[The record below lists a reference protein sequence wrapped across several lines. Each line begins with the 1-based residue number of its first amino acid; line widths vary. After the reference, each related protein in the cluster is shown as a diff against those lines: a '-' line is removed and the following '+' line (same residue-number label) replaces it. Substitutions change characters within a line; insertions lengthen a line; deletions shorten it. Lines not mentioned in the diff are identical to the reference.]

1 MISFI
6 KSIENKPYIFSRFIS
21 ASIKPLMLFLS
32 LAFGYQE
39 FGTIIAMVFLV
50 SSVNMMLCSVPIFRD
65 FFINFNNKS
74 TLKKKYFRH
83 QYKSQIVILFLISII
98 FIIPINQFFENSI
111 EIFFCSVLIFSVDKV
126 HDEIQRLLILKK
138 DFNAWSTITNF
149 KSITLVIFLLNPIID
164 INIIYLGII
173 YFLINFSKQ
182 YTYINLSF
190 NFNLKNEIKKFS
202 FSIWKNK
209 RIYMMN
215 YFLLFF
221 TIGDK
226 VVIGKSFR
234 ENLTEY
240 IFLSNLLSVPLLFIL
255 YFYISKYRAE
265 FVNNLISL
273 KDVIFSKRFNYLLI
287 STFSL
292 VFVIILF
299 YYSLNF
305 SKFSI
310 PLIIPLSLIYII
322 NAYNL
327 ILDEIVYWKS
337 FYKDF
342 LFFEFLFF
350 MLFIIVILFTVYLDI
365 TLGIFLLLL
374 LTLFSLKFISKI
386 IIFMKKINSK
396 KQSINNLK

>member
-1 MISFI
+1 MISFF

-138 DFNAWSTITNF
+138 DFNGWSTITNF

-173 YFLINFSKQ
+173 YFLINFKAH
-182 YTYINLSF
+182 
-190 NFNLKNEIKKFS
+190 
-202 FSIWKNK
+202 
-209 RIYMMN
+209 
-215 YFLLFF
+215 
-221 TIGDK
+221 
-226 VVIGKSFR
+226 
-234 ENLTEY
+234 
-240 IFLSNLLSVPLLFIL
+240 SVTRCSTLAIL
-255 YFYISKYRAE
+255 
-265 FVNNLISL
+265 
-273 KDVIFSKRFNYLLI
+273 
-287 STFSL
+287 
-292 VFVIILF
+292 
-299 YYSLNF
+299 
-305 SKFSI
+305 
-310 PLIIPLSLIYII
+310 
-322 NAYNL
+322 
-327 ILDEIVYWKS
+327 
-337 FYKDF
+337 
-342 LFFEFLFF
+342 
-350 MLFIIVILFTVYLDI
+350 
-365 TLGIFLLLL
+365 
-374 LTLFSLKFISKI
+374 
-386 IIFMKKINSK
+386 
-396 KQSINNLK
+396 